1 MAATDGIVRET
12 VKKDEKEILE
22 YQPDAVEIE
31 EKPVPGKV
39 RWVLYLI
46 LLSILVTIVGAIV
59 FKVDRIVVTEGELI
73 TSVPPLIVQ
82 PINVAMVRKI
92 YVHVGD
98 TVEKGQI
105 LATLDPTFT
114 DADLTQ
120 LNKEKTNLEVQERRI
135 QAELT
140 RGEFTI
146 TPEEGED
153 GILQAQLLKQHL
165 EIFEKNR
172 KMSEDRIASLQAK
185 LELNR
190 VQREGL
196 AKQTKLLRDVE
207 GVTSRLPQSKVEN
220 RLRLLDAQ
228 KIRISTENDLNN
240 RIAEEEVTL
249 REIEE
254 AKSEWKR
261 FVEQKSGELI
271 EQQVEIRTEL
281 AKLYEAIRKAD
292 RLHDLI
298 TLRAPEKGIVLEI
311 AKRPEGA
318 VLQAAEP
325 FVTLVPMNCDIEV
338 NSKVLSKD
346 IGRIRTGDKARIK
359 LDAFPFQRHG
369 TLTGE
374 VRVISEDAWNNQSP
388 IPVTDKEQQEL
399 SGYYMARIRLLDT
412 MLRDVPEGF
421 RIMPGMKVRAEIKI
435 GKRQVISYFLY
446 PIIRALDESL
456 REP

>member
-1 MAATDGIVRET
+1 M
-12 VKKDEKEILE
+12 KKSGKEILE

-31 EKPVPGKV
+31 DKPVPGRI

-46 LLSILVTIVGAIV
+46 LFSIIITITGAIV

-73 TSVPPLIVQ
+73 TSIPPLVVQ
-82 PINVAMVRKI
+82 PLNTAVVRTI
-92 YVHVGD
+92 HVHVGD
-98 TVEKGQI
+98 TVEKGQV
-105 LATLDPTFT
+105 LATLDPTFA
-114 DADLTQ
+114 DADLSQ
-120 LNKEKTNLEVQERRI
+120 LSKEKTSLEVQIRRI

-140 RGEFTI
+140 KGDFEPS
-146 TPEEGED
+146 PEEGED
-153 GILQAQLLKQHL
+153 GLLQAQLLKQHR
-165 EIFEKNR
+165 EIFAKNQR
-172 KMSEDRIASLQAK
+172 MSEDKIASLTAK
-185 LELNR
+185 LKLNK

-196 AKQTKLLRDVE
+196 ERQQKLLRDVE
-207 GVTSRLPQSKVEN
+207 GVTGRLPQNVVEN

-228 KIRISTENDLNN
+228 KARVATENDLNN
-240 RIAEEEVTL
+240 LAAEEQVTR

-261 FVEQKSGELI
+261 FVEQQSGDLI
-271 EQQVEIRTEL
+271 EQQVEIRGEL
-281 AKLYEAIRKAD
+281 EKLYESIRKAD

-311 AKRPEGA
+311 AKRPEGS

-338 NSKVLSKD
+338 ETRVQSKD
-346 IGRIRTGDKARIK
+346 IGRIRAGDTARIK

-369 TLTGE
+369 TLSGE
-374 VRVISEDAWNNQSP
+374 VRVISEDAWKNQQN
-388 IPVTDKEQQEL
+388 ITAAAQDEEQQ
-399 SGYYMARIRLLDT
+399 SGYYMARISLLET